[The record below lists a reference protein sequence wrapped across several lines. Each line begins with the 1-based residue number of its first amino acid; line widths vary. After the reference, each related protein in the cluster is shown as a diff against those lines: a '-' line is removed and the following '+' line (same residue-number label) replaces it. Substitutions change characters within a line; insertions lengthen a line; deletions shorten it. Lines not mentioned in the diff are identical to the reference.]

1 MHKYYE
7 KSENLRIKIK
17 QNEISGV
24 PISPKL
30 AIVPPLDLILII
42 RRYPYHK
49 RKKNI
54 YIYIYIYSSHN
65 YIPGV
70 PKKHLSMERTRG
82 LR

>member
-54 YIYIYIYSSHN
+54 YIYSSHN

>member
-54 YIYIYIYSSHN
+54 YIYIYIYILHIIISQEFLKN
-65 YIPGV
+65 IYQW
-70 PKKHLSMERTRG
+70 KERG
-82 LR
+82 A